1 MATRKRKRKHDAVS
15 DPSEDDYQ
23 SIREDPPT
31 KKRKINNHIK
41 TSIQKPLR
49 SSSQLAA
56 NQTLNEISNNRN
68 INEQIENE
76 EKDTSII
83 NSFISNSEH
92 GKSLDIQQQKFEQTY
107 QHLQLQAA
115 TAVQQLQQFQQLHNL
130 PYNIHTLPSTYHQ
143 PSIFPLH
150 NLQYNIHT
158 LPSPYHKYQTFNN
171 SNNNSNNN
179 SISNNSNV

>member
-1 MATRKRKRKHDAVS
+1 MSTRKRKLDDVS
-15 DPSEDDYQ
+15 DPSADDYQ

-115 TAVQQLQQFQQLHNL
+115 TAQLQAATAVQQLQQFQQLHNL
-130 PYNIHTLPSTYHQ
+130 P
-143 PSIFPLH
+143 
-150 NLQYNIHT
+150 YNIHT